1 VSAPAVAADR
11 RFRRVHVKPA
21 RLKRARNWW
30 RDLARAAA
38 VLLVSYAALRTA
50 AAAANARALRID
62 RIVVRG
68 NERLSRGAVLAV
80 LDGLR
85 GQSLVRAD
93 LVAWR
98 RRLLADPWVR
108 DAELRR
114 SLPSTIEVAVVERR
128 PAGIARIGAQLYLV
142 DDGGAVID
150 DYGPQYADFDSP
162 IVDGL
167 PPPGAAG
174 VTDPVRME
182 LAARAIASLS
192 ADADLVRR
200 VSQIDVR
207 DAHDVVVTLSGDPV
221 AIRLGDQ
228 DFLRRLQSYL
238 ELGAALRE
246 RVPLIDYAD
255 MRFGSRIYVKPAG
268 DARPA
273 SRTPS
278 GVPGRGVRPADDRG
292 RRR

>member
-1 VSAPAVAADR
+1 MSAPALAADR
-11 RFRRVHVKPA
+11 RFRRVHVRPA
-21 RLKRARNWW
+21 RPRRARHRWQV
-30 RDLARAAA
+30 LAWAAA
-38 VLLVSYAALRTA
+38 VLLVPYAAHRTA
-50 AAAANARALRID
+50 AAAADARALRID

-68 NERLSRGAVLAV
+68 NERMSRGAVLAV

-85 GQSLVRAD
+85 GQSLLRAD
-93 LVAWR
+93 LAVWR
-98 RRLLADPWVR
+98 RRLLACPWVR

-128 PAGIARIGAQLYLV
+128 PASIARIGAQLYLV
-142 DDGGAVID
+142 DEGGAVID

-167 PPPGAAG
+167 PPPGEAG
-174 VTDPVRME
+174 ITDPARME

-207 DAHDVVVTLSGDPV
+207 DAHDAVVTLDGDPA

-246 RVPLIDYAD
+246 RVPLIDYVD

-273 SRTPS
+273 SRAPA
-278 GVPGRGVRPADDRG
+278 GVPGRGARPAEGG
-292 RRR
+292 RRQ